1 MTVEGQELTIPS
13 HDIMLAIK
21 PQLEKE
27 LEDTID
33 GKVETY
39 MENYTSDHIE
49 TWMDDNLAGKI
60 SDTFDMDDYEQD
72 IEYIVER
79 VVENNLPSEWDELP
93 TEVES
98 LTEKEL
104 SEVARVTHERTYKK
118 DEHVFKKLSPAEGMY
133 VILDGQVSIIDPDS
147 ETIFAT
153 LESGDFFGELALL
166 DEEPRS
172 ASSIAKI
179 PSRLIGFFRT
189 DLLTL
194 MKRSPELGNKILI
207 NLSRVLG
214 ERLRRT
220 NQELAKPNH

>member
-1 MTVEGQELTIPS
+1 MK
-13 HDIMLAIK
+13 AIYQNYFK
-21 PQLEKE
+21 KGNDVNPIVKVLENVPIFE
-27 LEDTID
+27 
-33 GKVETY
+33 
-39 MENYTSDHIE
+39 H
-49 TWMDDNLAGKI
+49 
-60 SDTFDMDDYEQD
+60 
-72 IEYIVER
+72 
-79 VVENNLPSEWDELP
+79 
-93 TEVES
+93 

-104 SEVARVTHERTYKK
+104 SEVVRLTHERTYKK
-118 DEHVFKKLSPAEGMY
+118 DEHVFKKLAPAEGMY
-133 VILDGQVSIIDPDS
+133 VILDGGVLITDSDS

-172 ASSIAKI
+172 ASAISTM

-194 MKRSPELGNKILI
+194 MKRSPELGNKILL

-220 NQELAKPNH
+220 NQELASPSQ

>member
-1 MTVEGQELTIPS
+1 MK
-13 HDIMLAIK
+13 AIYQNYFK
-21 PQLEKE
+21 KGNDVNPIIKVLENVPIFE
-27 LEDTID
+27 
-33 GKVETY
+33 
-39 MENYTSDHIE
+39 H
-49 TWMDDNLAGKI
+49 
-60 SDTFDMDDYEQD
+60 
-72 IEYIVER
+72 
-79 VVENNLPSEWDELP
+79 
-93 TEVES
+93 

-104 SEVARVTHERTYKK
+104 SEVVRLTHERTYKK
-118 DEHVFKKLSPAEGMY
+118 DEHVFKKLAPAEGMY
-133 VILDGQVSIIDPDS
+133 VILDGGVLITDSDS

-172 ASSIAKI
+172 ASAISTM

-194 MKRSPELGNKILI
+194 MKRSPELGNKILL

-220 NQELAKPNH
+220 NQELASPSQ

>member
-1 MTVEGQELTIPS
+1 MK
-13 HDIMLAIK
+13 AIYQNYFK
-21 PQLEKE
+21 KGNDVNPIIRVLENVPIFE
-27 LEDTID
+27 
-33 GKVETY
+33 
-39 MENYTSDHIE
+39 H
-49 TWMDDNLAGKI
+49 
-60 SDTFDMDDYEQD
+60 
-72 IEYIVER
+72 
-79 VVENNLPSEWDELP
+79 
-93 TEVES
+93 

-104 SEVARVTHERTYKK
+104 SEVVRLTHERTYKK
-118 DEHVFKKLSPAEGMY
+118 DEHVFKKLAPAEGMY
-133 VILDGQVSIIDPDS
+133 VILDGGVLITDSDS

-172 ASSIAKI
+172 ASAISTM

-194 MKRSPELGNKILI
+194 MKRSPELGNKILL

-220 NQELAKPNH
+220 NQELASPNQ